1 MKKIFVFAVAIA
13 FFTSCELKDED
24 QTVDYNG
31 FQSQEVSDVF
41 VSCASSGCH
50 GGIESARGLNLESYT
65 DLMNGSS
72 SRPLSNG
79 SYSGEV
85 IIPFNSGKSL
95 LYQIVTGN
103 TSELNPNHSNI
114 LSDAEKNVLKNW
126 INNGAKNYKNEI
138 AFSNSSYNVYVCNQS
153 GDAVSV
159 IDGDQKVVSRIID
172 LNFNNSIEAPHMIKE
187 YGEYIY
193 VTLISAGKLIKIR
206 KSDLQIVGELNG
218 LFYPGMIQL
227 YPERNKIYVSRSSTA
242 PGVYSSIYVVNLDDL
257 SLRGEIDLL
266 LTGVPHG
273 ISLAKQRNRLYC
285 ADLIKNYIY
294 VIDAVADEVISPIA
308 LTSNYEPMQT
318 TISPDENF
326 LYFSSRGTGELL
338 VMDLNTTNIIST
350 VAVSP
355 MPMHIA
361 VSSNGN
367 KIYVGSMMN
376 STVSVVS
383 KDGLVW
389 TKTATISHPAFS
401 QLHGCDLTA
410 DDKYLYVS
418 SRNQNGSFIPSTKVN
433 GEGNIGNVGIIN
445 TQTNTVEKVIEIE
458 EFGSGLVVEK

>member
-103 TSELNPNHSNI
+103 TSELNPNHSNL

-172 LNFNNSIEAPHMIKE
+172 LNFNI
-187 YGEYIY
+187 
-193 VTLISAGKLIKIR
+193 
-206 KSDLQIVGELNG
+206 
-218 LFYPGMIQL
+218 F
-227 YPERNKIYVSRSSTA
+227 
-242 PGVYSSIYVVNLDDL
+242 
-257 SLRGEIDLL
+257 
-266 LTGVPHG
+266 
-273 ISLAKQRNRLYC
+273 ISL
-285 ADLIKNYIY
+285 I
-294 VIDAVADEVISPIA
+294 
-308 LTSNYEPMQT
+308 
-318 TISPDENF
+318 
-326 LYFSSRGTGELL
+326 
-338 VMDLNTTNIIST
+338 
-350 VAVSP
+350 
-355 MPMHIA
+355 
-361 VSSNGN
+361 
-367 KIYVGSMMN
+367 
-376 STVSVVS
+376 
-383 KDGLVW
+383 
-389 TKTATISHPAFS
+389 
-401 QLHGCDLTA
+401 
-410 DDKYLYVS
+410 
-418 SRNQNGSFIPSTKVN
+418 
-433 GEGNIGNVGIIN
+433 
-445 TQTNTVEKVIEIE
+445 
-458 EFGSGLVVEK
+458 